1 MASTPLPTVLI
12 TGCSDHG
19 IGSALAHAFHSH
31 NYHIYA
37 CVRATSQTTSISTLQ
52 NIDILTLDVTSP
64 SQIQSVVDTIRDK
77 GRGLDI
83 LVNNAAGAH
92 FSPVLDVDIEEAK
105 ALFEVNVWGPL
116 RLVKACVPLLR
127 EGRESGKG
135 VGGMV
140 VNVTSLA
147 GRLNVPFMAPTP
159 TPPPSSPTNLSH
171 LQGLYSSSKA
181 ALELLT
187 ETLRLELQ
195 PFSIKVLSV
204 ITGAVHSQGQSHF
217 DNYALP
223 ASSLY
228 LPIEHTIAERA
239 RGNDGRPREDTA
251 VYAESVVRDI
261 LKGAE
266 GKIWHGADAGA
277 MKWMVQ
283 VLPGGMMDKAICE
296 GTGLDRLGKGSA

>member
-1 MASTPLPTVLI
+1 MPSNPLPTVLI

-37 CVRATSQTTSISTLQ
+37 CVRATSQATSISTLQ

-127 EGRESGKG
+127 EGREEGKG

-147 GRLNVPFMAPTP
+147 GRLNVPFM
-159 TPPPSSPTNLSH
+159 
-171 LQGLYSSSKA
+171 GLYSSSKA

-204 ITGAVHSQGQSHF
+204 ITGAVHPQGQSHF
-217 DNYALP
+217 DDYALP

-251 VYAESVVRDI
+251 VYAESVVQDI

-266 GKIWHGADAGA
+266 GKIWHGAGAGA